1 MADPQM
7 PARLV
12 SGAGRSRIGAGS
24 ADKRFWTECRVLSQK
39 YEHAIPKEE
48 ACLQTDV
55 DVK

>member
-24 ADKRFWTECRVLSQK
+24 ADERFWTECRVLSQK

-48 ACLQTDV
+48 ACLQTDL